1 MKSQKQRTEHLIG
14 IFNAS
19 QGLDDFRLI
28 VRSLK
33 TNNIRL
39 THIYN
44 RNAGPAHF
52 DNADRAIQV
61 NMAYSDEAIRIA
73 LDHEGTHATQ
83 HLLQNR
89 RANTANI
96 NSFIGLH
103 LLGEAHAYTSQSEF
117 AVKRYLNA
125 LSEGKAEGSIAEKA
139 FDGFFKKNGVAG
151 RDYLKAFL
159 KGLTGIENISLKQP
173 SDVTSALHFYHFN
186 HAQRGDALQPR
197 IIKGRK
203 AAIQEFFSV
212 TLFKNNRVM
221 DEYIQSYI
229 QHLTKYKDEY
239 ARRDHQLSLNEMLSS
254 HQTSNEPF
262 LSEKQLQDALNIKN
276 TNDLL
281 GKVMAFSAHK
291 AEYGALMQDIN
302 LASNASKG
310 FRFSDLFGFK
320 L

>member
-1 MKSQKQRTEHLIG
+1 MTTKQQRTQRLIG

-52 DNADRAIQV
+52 DSAARAIQV

-83 HLLQNR
+83 HLLQGR

-159 KGLTGIENISLKQP
+159 KGLTGIESISLKQP

-186 HAQRGDALQPR
+186 HAQRVDALPPR

-212 TLFKNNRVM
+212 EMFKNNPVM

-229 QHLTKYKDEY
+229 QHLTKYKTEY
-239 ARRDHQLSLNEMLSS
+239 SRRDHQLSLNEMLSS
-254 HQTSNEPF
+254 HQTNNEPF

-276 TNDLL
+276 TNDLI
-281 GKVMAFSAHK
+281 GKVIAFSAHK
-291 AEYGALMQDIN
+291 AKYTALMQETN
-302 LASNASKG
+302 LSSTLRKG
-310 FRFSDLFGFK
+310 FGFNSPFN

>member
-1 MKSQKQRTEHLIG
+1 MATKQERTQRLIG
-14 IFNAS
+14 IFNQS

-52 DNADRAIQV
+52 DNSARAIQV
-61 NMAYSDEAIRIA
+61 NMAFSDEAIRIA

-89 RANTANI
+89 RANTANM
-96 NSFIGLH
+96 NSFICLH

-125 LSEGKAEGSIAEKA
+125 LADGTAQGSIAEKA
-139 FDGFFKKNGVAG
+139 FDGFFKKKGVAG

-159 KGLTGIENISLKQP
+159 KGFTGIENISLKQP
-173 SDVTSALHFYHFN
+173 SDVTSALNFYHFN

-197 IIKGRK
+197 IIKGRQ
-203 AAIQEFFSV
+203 AAVEAFFSV
-212 TLFKNNRVM
+212 EMFKNNPVM
-221 DEYIQSYI
+221 DDYIQSYI
-229 QHLTKYKDEY
+229 EHLTKYKTEY
-239 ARRDHQLSLNEMLSS
+239 SRRDHKLSINEMLSS
-254 HQTSNEPF
+254 HQTNNAPF

-276 TNDLL
+276 TSDLV
-281 GKVMAFSAHK
+281 GKVITFSAHK
-291 AEYGALMQDIN
+291 AEYSALMQEIHLNQN
-302 LASNASKG
+302 LGKG
-310 FRFSDLFGFK
+310 FSFPDFFK
-320 L
+320 P